1 MGYITDNYNITTFI
15 PNVDAIDMA
24 QIVPF
29 LADAEDFVN
38 DQLLGDALYL
48 HTAGLGTEDSF
59 RKNVANAVFLKAIYE
74 AIPFID
80 LILTPNGFA
89 VVSNSNQAPASKDR
103 VFALRNQVK
112 NRFWSWF
119 DTIINQIIKAETLR
133 VLWVTGK
140 PFELITQTV
149 FITGVNYSQYAQV
162 VWDANSDIRPLD
174 RDRSFILLSEQSL
187 IEPAISAD
195 YLAELK
201 TKQYT
206 DTLTPDDVTILG
218 LVKSAIGLELS
229 SKTATPQKCYDYL
242 NKAINHME
250 KFILKYPTY
259 QASQEYTVRHSL
271 SYENKLEDK
280 TYFGGL

>member
-15 PNVDAIDMA
+15 PNVDAIDTA
-24 QIVPF
+24 QIGPF

-48 HTAGLGTEDSF
+48 HTAGLGTEDPF

-103 VFALRNQVK
+103 VLALRNQVK

-119 DTIINQIIKAETLR
+119 DTIINQIIKAEPLR
-133 VLWVTGK
+133 LLWVTGK

-162 VWDANSDIRPLD
+162 VWDTNSDIRPLD
-174 RDRSFILLSEQSL
+174 SDRSFILLSEQSL

-206 DTLTPDDVTILG
+206 GTLTPDDVTILG

-250 KFILKYPTY
+250 RFISKYPTY
-259 QASQEYTVRHSL
+259 QNSQEYTVRHSL
-271 SYENKLEDK
+271 AYENKLEDK

>member
-1 MGYITDNYNITTFI
+1 MGYITNGYNITTFI
-15 PNVDAIDMA
+15 PNVDAIDTA
-24 QIVPF
+24 QIAPF

-48 HTAGLGTEDSF
+48 YTAGLGTEDAF
-59 RKNVANAVFLKAIYE
+59 RKNVANAIFLKALYE

-103 VFALRNQVK
+103 VYALRNQVK

-119 DTIINQIIKAETLR
+119 DTIVNQIVKNETLR
-133 VLWVTGK
+133 VLWIAGK

-206 DTLTPDDVTILG
+206 GTLTPDDVTILG

-229 SKTATPQKCYDYL
+229 AKTATPQKCYDYL

-250 KFILKYPTY
+250 RFIAKYPTY

-271 SYENKLEDK
+271 AYENKLEDK